1 MYKII
6 EFNFIKVNWEFVQ
19 NSNIRVFL
27 EFTNFTIFGPNVVQ
41 HEIKMIVNI
50 GNRFWMVIRHYPWY
64 INDCNSHF
72 QYLLL

>member
-1 MYKII
+1 MYEII
-6 EFNFIKVNWEFVQ
+6 KFNFIKVNWEFVQ

-27 EFTNFTIFGPNVVQ
+27 EFTNFTIIGPNVVQ

-50 GNRFWMVIRHYPWY
+50 GNRFWTVIRHYPWY